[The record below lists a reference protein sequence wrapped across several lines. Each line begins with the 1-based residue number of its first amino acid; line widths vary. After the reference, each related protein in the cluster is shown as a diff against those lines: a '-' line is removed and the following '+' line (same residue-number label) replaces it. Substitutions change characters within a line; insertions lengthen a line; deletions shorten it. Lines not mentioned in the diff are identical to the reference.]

1 MVEVWQLDMANFDS
15 ILAFGERLKSLS
27 RLDAFL
33 ANAGIDVT
41 EYRVVAGW
49 ESILLVNVIATFL
62 VGLLALPA
70 LQRTQKNFEKD
81 TRLVFTGSVIH
92 IFAKHEYLSKPPMGQ
107 IFKTL
112 NEERKADM
120 ADRYHLSK
128 LIDILLSRE
137 LARRMGG
144 AAAVTKKDYQTI
156 VNCVNPGWCRT
167 DLFRE
172 NDGGFGGRIGLAL
185 IGRSSEE
192 GSRTLVHA
200 ALADRSSHG
209 HYLSECR
216 VKPEGQW
223 VRSEAGI
230 ETGERLWNELAEILE
245 KVAPGVTR
253 L

>member
-1 MVEVWQLDMANFDS
+1 MVEVWQLDMASFDS
-15 ILAFGERLKSLS
+15 ILEFGERLKGLS
-27 RLDAFL
+27 RLDALL
-33 ANAGIDVT
+33 ANAGIDVV
-41 EYRVVAGW
+41 EYKAVAGW

-70 LQRTQKNFEKD
+70 LKRTQEKFGKD

-92 IFAKHEYLSKPPMGQ
+92 IFAKYEYLSKPARAQ
-107 IFKTL
+107 IFETL
-112 NEERKADM
+112 NDEKKADM

-128 LIDILLSRE
+128 LMDILLSRE
-137 LARRMGG
+137 MARRMSRTPAGN
-144 AAAVTKKDYQTI
+144 KQQHQTI

-172 NDGGFGGRIGLAL
+172 HDGGIGGRIGLAL

-200 ALADRSSHG
+200 ASADRSSHG
-209 HYLSECR
+209 RYLSECR
-216 VKPEGQW
+216 VKPEGGW
-223 VRSEAGI
+223 VQSEAGI
-230 ETGERLWNELAEILE
+230 RTGERLWDELAEILE
-245 KVAPGVTR
+245 RVAPDVAR